1 MISLLDSVIFS
12 RLFGIDERI
21 AADFDDRRRLAD
33 LIEVEVALARA
44 GASVGAIPKLA
55 ADRIASVAASL
66 DLDLL
71 SLQKSVAAT
80 GVPAIDLVRQLRQA
94 AGRNAA
100 PFVHRGATSQ
110 DIVDTAALLA
120 LRRATATIK
129 DKLKDAAGGL
139 IDLAKHHRHTVMA
152 GRTHGQHA
160 APISF
165 GLKAAN
171 WLAPFSRHWQRLAE
185 LEPRLFVVQFGG
197 AAGNL
202 AALGDRGL
210 AVSEALAREL
220 GLGTAVPW
228 HTQRDAIV
236 EFGNWL
242 AMVAGSFAKI
252 GQDLILLAQTDVG
265 EAVEAADAT
274 RGGSSTMP
282 HKANQIASEMMVA
295 AARAA
300 GALLSALHAS
310 AVQEHERATHGWQ
323 LEWLVLP
330 QLVAL
335 TSGSASHGVFVVRHL
350 RVDAAR
356 MRENIGD
363 AGNVVMAE
371 SLALA
376 LADRLPLEEAQ
387 ALVKR
392 ASTELRGADEP
403 LVAVVRRAAQARG
416 IDTGLDWDRLANPS
430 AHPGAAGEII
440 DRIVDEARRT
450 IR

>member
-1 MISLLDSVIFS
+1 MISLLDSAVFS
-12 RLFGIDERI
+12 GLFGIDEEI

-33 LIEVEVALARA
+33 LVEVEVALARA
-44 GASVGAIPKLA
+44 EASAGVIPKSA
-55 ADRIASVAASL
+55 AQRIVDAAASL
-66 DLDLL
+66 DLDIAALN
-71 SLQKSVAAT
+71 KSVAAT
-80 GVPAIDLVRQLRQA
+80 GVPAIELVRQLRQA
-94 AGRNAA
+94 VGRDAA
-100 PFVHRGATSQ
+100 AFVHRGATSQ

-129 DKLKDAAGGL
+129 DKLKDAAAALG
-139 IDLAKHHRHTVMA
+139 DLAKHHRHTVMA

-171 WLAPFSRHWQRLAE
+171 WLAPFVRHWQRLAE

-202 AALGDRGL
+202 AALGDRGP
-210 AVSEALAREL
+210 AVAAALAREL
-220 GLGTAVPW
+220 DLGDAVPW

-236 EFGNWL
+236 EFGGWL
-242 AMVAGSFAKI
+242 ALVAGSFAKI
-252 GQDLILLAQTDVG
+252 GQDVILLAQTDV
-265 EAVEAADAT
+265 AEAAESDDAA

-282 HKANQIASEMMVA
+282 HKANQIGSEMMVA
-295 AARAA
+295 AARAV
-300 GALLSALHAS
+300 GSLLSALHAA

-330 QLVAL
+330 QMVAL
-335 TSGSASHGVFVVRHL
+335 TSGSASHGVFVARHL

-356 MRENIGD
+356 MRANIGD
-363 AGNVVMAE
+363 AGNVVMGEA
-371 SLALA
+371 LAFA
-376 LADRLPLEEAQ
+376 LADRLPLDEAQ

-392 ASTELRGADEP
+392 ATAELRGGSEP
-403 LVAVVRRAAQARG
+403 LAAVVRRAAQARG
-416 IDTGLDWDRLANPS
+416 IDAGIDWDRLANPS
-430 AHPGAAGEII
+430 THPGAASDII
-440 DRIVDEARRT
+440 DRIVDEAKRV